1 MSTGIIIALIIC
13 ATIVIVTIIG
23 GLTAALNRKQVTKQL
38 DKFNEAFPTAKRNNN
53 NDDLPKFGDF

>member
-1 MSTGIIIALIIC
+1 MSTGIIITLIIC
-13 ATIVIVTIIG
+13 ATIVIITIIG

-38 DKFNEAFPTAKRNNN
+38 DQFKKAFPTTTTKN